1 MATRVSAADS
11 VVRAKHWRRVAV
23 PVWTVQAWG
32 AIGIAALFLGISC
45 WWLSQDRS
53 IPIFDA
59 GLHLTGAFYIFESLQ
74 AGRVVHALT
83 LTSPYPPFAY
93 LVGDLGIAVGG
104 IGVAP
109 PIIAE
114 NFVFV
119 PLLAAGC
126 YHVGR
131 LAFNRTAGLLAVVFA
146 LGSPLITAQFHVF
159 MIDAPETAMVAVSL
173 WAVLAT
179 KGFTRVPTSAAAGLA
194 VGLGLLTKEP
204 FVFFIA
210 GPVVVTAIRGRTQ
223 AWRGVLVFVLVVLAV
238 ALPWYIQEFTR
249 VKAVGSAALNAVGDS
264 ALGSEIAPPP
274 LSTANFE
281 WYFWNMLN
289 TQLYAPLLAFS
300 VIGWVW
306 TLVGFV
312 RRRHVGRFAPELAIG
327 AFVAWLGITETFIR
341 DPRYSMP
348 LLVYLAIFGVGW
360 ITLLPRPGRSAAIAT
375 LALVSAANVAGSSFG
390 FGPRIRLHLLQ
401 THKGSLEGAG
411 YLTVYSGKGY
421 LVSAPHRDGDMVATL
436 RALRHNGV
444 RVIVLEPSTVDDP
457 AFSAVGMVA
466 LDRIAGLLTVSEENV
481 SVTGLTSQDAVV
493 HNGSTQ
499 PGGSAPCVRLANGTG
514 VWITLGDP
522 DVPTLRSYCPS
533 AAS

>member
-1 MATRVSAADS
+1 M
-11 VVRAKHWRRVAV
+11 
-23 PVWTVQAWG
+23 QAWG
-32 AIGIAALFLGISC
+32 AIGITALFLGISC

-59 GLHLTGAFYIFESLQ
+59 GLHLTGAFYIFESLR
-74 AGRVVHALT
+74 AGRIIHALT
-83 LTSPYPPFAY
+83 LTSPYPPLAY
-93 LVGDLGIAVGG
+93 LVGDLGIVVGG

-131 LAFNRTAGLLAVVFA
+131 LSFNRTAGLLAVVFA

-179 KGFTRVPTSAAAGLA
+179 EGFTRVRTSAVAGLA

-204 FVFFIA
+204 FIFFIA

-223 AWRGVLVFVLVVLAV
+223 AWRGALVFVLVVLVV
-238 ALPWYIQEFTR
+238 ALPWYIRELTQ
-249 VKAVGSAALNAVGDS
+249 VKALGSGALNAVGDS
-264 ALGSEIAPPP
+264 ALGSEIEPPP
-274 LSTANFE
+274 LSSTNLE
-281 WYFWNMLN
+281 WYLWNMLN
-289 TQLYAPLLAFS
+289 TQLYAPLFAFS

-312 RRRHVGRFAPELAIG
+312 RRRPVGRFAPELAIG
-327 AFVAWLGITETFIR
+327 AFVAWVGITETFIR

-348 LLVYLAIFGVGW
+348 LLVYLAIFGAGW
-360 ITLLPRPGRSAAIAT
+360 ITLLPRPGRAAAVAA
-375 LALVSAANVAGSSFG
+375 LALASTANVAGSSFG
-390 FGPRIRLHLLQ
+390 LGPTLRLHLFQ
-401 THKGSLEGAG
+401 TNIGSAPRAG
-411 YLTVYSGKGY
+411 YLTVYSGKGF
-421 LVSAPHRDGDMVATL
+421 LVSGPHRDGDMLATL
-436 RALRHNGV
+436 RALEHNGV

-457 AFSAVGMVA
+457 AFSGVGMVA
-466 LDRIAGLLTVSEENV
+466 LDRIAGLATVSEKNA
-481 SVTGLTSQDAVV
+481 SATSLTPQDAILD
-493 HNGSTQ
+493 HGSIQ
-499 PGGSAPCVRLANGTG
+499 PGGSPPCVRLANGTG

-522 DVPTLRSYCPS
+522 DASAVRSYCPD
-533 AAS
+533 AAP